1 MKRYTTILLTMCCAL
16 TVMIDLSSC
25 CRESEDRL
33 TYYGVDMYTYQ
44 KDSTPLNNNAKK
56 PYFIEVKALNT
67 TLKGKSCQNL
77 AKRKVYSPPIIDEGI
92 LKSDVKIFCNKALVF
107 VGKTINANDNLLSYP
122 EYMLLSES
130 NTIGNDNK
138 YFYGSILGFNKEPD
152 TSFAKGAYTFYV
164 TGKTDKSHTF
174 SDSATV
180 MFY

>member
-1 MKRYTTILLTMCCAL
+1 MVSAMLY
-16 TVMIDLSSC
+16 LSSC
-25 CRESEDRL
+25 CRESEDRI
-33 TYYGVDMYTYQ
+33 TYYGADIYTYKNDFVQ
-44 KDSTPLNNNAKK
+44 ISNNPKK

-92 LKSDVKIFCNKALVF
+92 LKSEIKIFCNKAIIF
-107 VGKTINANDNLLSYP
+107 PDKTISANDNLLSYP

-138 YFYGSILGFNKEPD
+138 YFYGTILGFNKKPD
-152 TSFAKGAYTFYV
+152 TSFAKGVYTFYV
-164 TGKTDKSHTF
+164 TGKTDKSHMF